1 MKFRYRPNL
10 GRSFYTKDQERDH
23 IPTLVEGGYN
33 VGGSKVKYEGA
44 NIGIHLWTRD
54 FFITVVNLDTHKLL
68 GCVAMVYLIVFLFW
82 SGIWMIIMKHY
93 PACLSGDQGSYA
105 EAFTF
110 SVITQMTIGYGNTNP
125 GDCWTAAWL
134 VTLQAI
140 TALLMES
147 ITLGVIF
154 ARISHPSQRSRSI
167 FISNKAI
174 IARRD
179 GILKFMFRVADIRS
193 TQVVEPRVKVYMYT
207 WGEGRV
213 TAEGER
219 IPVRVE
225 PLEVDYIDGMLLLPL
240 IIEHTI
246 DERSPLCGHTLD
258 SLQALGAEIVVTFEG
273 TTEMGNP
280 FMARRSYI
288 PSEIYWGHQ
297 FKNIIKRPV
306 PGAAEIGGRGGGGG
320 GNGVVGKMLTIGRR
334 LKPGGVGGEESC
346 YMVDLENFHDVDL
359 APQMPMLVPSQLSQ
373 LVVNRARKT
382 VPYPLLGENTLVL
395 SDVLTVAPGSR
406 PGTLRLACRVGDTY
420 PNQMLEI
427 TVRMYLYR
435 WNEPPVKV
443 GQQQKSDGGKR
454 QTVSDEIESDRSG
467 SQGSQMLLLGKP
479 SESNLATSGTTA
491 ASTISTETKEPFE
504 MFNLECGY
512 ETGEDRLF
520 LRLPSEVAH
529 VIDADSP
536 LSDWLQPDGMA
547 VDIRSEIV
555 VVINAYMHVNS
566 QNRLRQRTYRV
577 DHHVKYGCVFT
588 PIVRHPMLSK
598 DRKPRVRWQHFH
610 DTEPLEETEEALLE
624 KMPRQD
630 TLRRRGEGPP
640 QSKLAVYLD
649 QTLSPAPESHA
660 SLRGKLSKQSM
671 LLPPQPTIESMLHNE
686 MRNDYTVL
694 AADLARYAATVG
706 DMDEEDLSSRG
717 GNALSGASADLAA
730 LTSGGG
736 ARSSSS
742 AAINAALR
750 APIPDFSSMPRE
762 GKEAG
767 FALFPGVVHYALDSE
782 NAEVGVGEE
791 GAEEE
796 KKEKGKEK
804 AEEGGGGLKRRKSIG
819 NKAVNFDLEGVEEGE
834 GEGEEEGERQSTV
847 VVPNPV
853 SRQLS
858 STEVALQRSRSRMV
872 MLQDE
877 EPGDGPMHFSKPN
890 EAWEKRALSN
900 LFGDEDPEA
909 AAGGSGGGD
918 GGGGEEKEKEE
929 GEEKRRDDKEV

>member
-1 MKFRYRPNL
+1 MAFLYRPNL

-54 FFITVVNLDTHKLL
+54 FFITIVNLDTHKLL
-68 GCVAMVYLIVFLFW
+68 GCVAIVYLIVFLFW
-82 SGIWMIIMKHY
+82 SGIWMIIMKYY
-93 PACLSGDQGSYA
+93 PSCLNGDQGSYA
-105 EAFTF
+105 EAFAF

-140 TALLMES
+140 TALLLES

-167 FISNKAI
+167 FISNKAV

-306 PGAAEIGGRGGGGG
+306 PGDAERGD
-320 GNGVVGKMLTIGRR
+320 GVVGKIMTMGRR
-334 LKPGGVGGEESC
+334 LKPGGGGEESY
-346 YMVDLENFHDVDL
+346 YMVDLENFHGVDL

-395 SDVLTVAPGSR
+395 SDVLTVAPGPR

-435 WNEPPVKV
+435 WNEGPVKA
-443 GQQQKSDGGKR
+443 GQQQQKNGGGGKR
-454 QTVSDEIESDRSG
+454 QTVSDEIELDKSG
-467 SQGSQMLLLGKP
+467 SQGSEMLLVGRP
-479 SESNLATSGTTA
+479 SDTSQSNLATTSGTTSNA
-491 ASTISTETKEPFE
+491 KEPFE

-520 LRLPSEVAH
+520 LRLPSEVIH

-566 QNRLRQRTYRV
+566 QNRLRQRTYRI

-610 DTEPLEETEEALLE
+610 DTEPVEETEEALLE

-660 SLRGKLSKQSM
+660 SLRGKLSKQSV
-671 LLPPQPTIESMLHNE
+671 LLPPQPTIESMLNNE
-686 MRNDYTVL
+686 LRNDYTVL

-717 GNALSGASADLAA
+717 GNASASADLAS

-736 ARSSSS
+736 GRNNSA

-750 APIPDFSSMPRE
+750 APIPDFSSMSRE

-767 FALFPGVVHYALDSE
+767 FALFPGVVNYALDSE

-791 GAEEE
+791 GGGGGE
-796 KKEKGKEK
+796 EKGKEK
-804 AEEGGGGLKRRKSIG
+804 AEEEEGGGLKRRKSIG
-819 NKAVNFDLEGVEEGE
+819 HKAVNFDLEGVEEGE
-834 GEGEEEGERQSTV
+834 EGGGGDEEERPSAV

-858 STEVALQRSRSRMV
+858 STEVALQRSRSRMM
-872 MLQDE
+872 MLQDG

-909 AAGGSGGGD
+909 AAGGGGS
-918 GGGGEEKEKEE
+918 GEEKQKEE
-929 GEEKRRDDKEV
+929 EEENSEEKGEGGQSF